1 VKIVNTGIQYYKDV
15 PLRLIIRNDY
25 HSLKARRFVL
35 NNTNQNVWI
44 PCQYLEADGTI
55 KSNINID
62 FVFFKS
68 KKKFELAGISEV
80 YKQFK
85 RANY

>member
-1 VKIVNTGIQYYKDV
+1 LNTNTQFYKNV
-15 PLRLIIRNDY
+15 PLKLIIRKDY
-25 HSLKARRFVL
+25 HALKARRFVI

-44 PCQYLEADGTI
+44 PCQYLESDGTI
-55 KSNINID
+55 KPNANID

-68 KKKFELAGISEV
+68 KRKFELAGISEV

-85 RANY
+85 RPNY